1 MKNNKYINLIK
12 PYLKDCKAYLVGG
25 FVRDYFL
32 NKTSFDCDIAL
43 DTNDVKSFVKDIAKK
58 LDATF
63 IPLHEDFEIF
73 RVVLKDKKHYFDFA
87 KIEGENISEDLLR
100 RDFTVNAICYDINN
114 DEFIDP
120 YNGMKDIKNKKIKT
134 ISEKNITDDP
144 LRIMRAFRFS
154 AILGFKIEE
163 NTLKIIKKHSSL
175 INSPAKERL
184 TYEMMKMFEGNNV
197 KEVLIKMDECGLIDE
212 IFPYFKEIKKIP
224 SNTHHHLDLFHH
236 LLETVNQIEKEFE
249 TQEDSI
255 KEYLSQEYGSATRLA
270 YLKLAAFLHD
280 YGKPSTWKIEPD
292 TLRHRFI
299 GHDIK
304 GSEMIKPVLKELKF
318 SKKQIEYISNMI
330 KYHIYPSQLASDP
343 DLSEKARLRFYK
355 KMGDEVIDVIILAN
369 ADRNSALGKAVTKE
383 MISQNKKGLED
394 LLDGYFKERSRL
406 KDMPPLLNGNEIMKI
421 LNIGESKELGDIV
434 KALYKAQIE
443 KTVNT
448 KDEAI
453 QYIKNYSKGGL

>member
-1 MKNNKYINLIK
+1 MINGCSFAYLIK

-175 INSPAKERL
+175 INSPAKER
-184 TYEMMKMFEGNNV
+184 
-197 KEVLIKMDECGLIDE
+197 
-212 IFPYFKEIKKIP
+212 
-224 SNTHHHLDLFHH
+224 
-236 LLETVNQIEKEFE
+236 
-249 TQEDSI
+249 
-255 KEYLSQEYGSATRLA
+255 
-270 YLKLAAFLHD
+270 
-280 YGKPSTWKIEPD
+280 
-292 TLRHRFI
+292 
-299 GHDIK
+299 
-304 GSEMIKPVLKELKF
+304 
-318 SKKQIEYISNMI
+318 
-330 KYHIYPSQLASDP
+330 
-343 DLSEKARLRFYK
+343 
-355 KMGDEVIDVIILAN
+355 
-369 ADRNSALGKAVTKE
+369 
-383 MISQNKKGLED
+383 
-394 LLDGYFKERSRL
+394 
-406 KDMPPLLNGNEIMKI
+406 
-421 LNIGESKELGDIV
+421 
-434 KALYKAQIE
+434 
-443 KTVNT
+443 
-448 KDEAI
+448 
-453 QYIKNYSKGGL
+453 